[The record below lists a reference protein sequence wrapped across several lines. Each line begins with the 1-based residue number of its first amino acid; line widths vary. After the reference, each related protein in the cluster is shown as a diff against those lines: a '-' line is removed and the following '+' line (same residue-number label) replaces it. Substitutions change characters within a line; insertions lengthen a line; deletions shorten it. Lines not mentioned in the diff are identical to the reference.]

1 MKDANVLSHRSG
13 YSLIIQALLVTIK
26 ETIVVKLGK
35 TVTKILTNLNRIND
49 LIHAAQKRSNWATE
63 KVQIIAVTKEV
74 SVERTQEAIN
84 AGLLHLGENRPE
96 GLSRKIEAIRA
107 DVNWHYIGSL
117 QTRKVK
123 QVINNIGYLHSLD
136 RLSLAEEIEKRAD
149 KPVKCFVQINVSG
162 EESKHGL
169 TIKEALPFIQSLAS
183 FTKIQVVGLMTMA
196 PNTDDDDMIRTVFK
210 QLKQCQ
216 QQIAEQGFAHAPC
229 TELSMGMSND
239 FEIAVEEGATFVRVG
254 TALVGNERGEQDEHE
269 K

>member
-1 MKDANVLSHRSG
+1 M
-13 YSLIIQALLVTIK
+13 
-26 ETIVVKLGK
+26 
-35 TVTKILTNLNRIND
+35 TKILANLNKLND
-49 LIHAAQKRSNWATE
+49 LIAAAEKRVNRE
-63 KVQIIAVTKEV
+63 GNNVQIIAVTKEV
-74 SVERTQEAIN
+74 SVERTQEAIE
-84 AGLLHLGENRPE
+84 AGLTHLGENRPE
-96 GLSRKIEAIRA
+96 GLNRKLSAIQA
-107 DVNWHYIGSL
+107 HVNWHYIGSL

-123 QVINNIGYLHSLD
+123 QVINSIDYLHSLD
-136 RLSLAEEIEKRAD
+136 RLSLAEEIEKRAV
-149 KPVKCFVQINVSG
+149 KPVKCFIQVNVSG

-169 TIKEALPFIQSLAS
+169 SMEEVLPFVESLKS
-183 FTKIQVVGLMTMA
+183 FTKVEVVGLMTMA
-196 PNTDDDDMIRTVFK
+196 PNTEDEALIRTVFK

>member
-1 MKDANVLSHRSG
+1 M
-13 YSLIIQALLVTIK
+13 
-26 ETIVVKLGK
+26 
-35 TVTKILTNLNRIND
+35 TKILTNLYKITEQ
-49 LIHAAQKRSNWATE
+49 IQAAQKSANREHDN
-63 KVQIIAVTKEV
+63 VQIIAVTKEV
-74 SVERTQEAIN
+74 SVARTQEAIE
-84 AGLLHLGENRPE
+84 AGLMHVGENRPE
-96 GLSRKIEAIRA
+96 GLKLKIEAIQA
-107 DVNWHYIGSL
+107 DVHWHYIGSL

-123 QVINNIGYLHSLD
+123 QIINDIDYLHSLD
-136 RLSLAEEIEKRAD
+136 RLSLAEEIEKRAN
-149 KPVKCFVQINVSG
+149 KPVKCFVQVNVSG

-169 TIKEALPFIQSLAS
+169 TAEETITFIESLQD

-196 PNTDDDDMIRTVFK
+196 PNTEDETMIRSVFK

-216 QQIAEQGFAHAPC
+216 QQIAERGFAHAPC

>member
-1 MKDANVLSHRSG
+1 M
-13 YSLIIQALLVTIK
+13 
-26 ETIVVKLGK
+26 
-35 TVTKILTNLNRIND
+35 TKILANLNKLND
-49 LIHAAQKRSNWATE
+49 LIAAAETRVNREANN
-63 KVQIIAVTKEV
+63 VQIIAVTKEV
-74 SVERTQEAIN
+74 SVERTQEAIA
-84 AGLLHLGENRPE
+84 AGLTHLGENRPE
-96 GLSRKIEAIRA
+96 GLNRKLSAIQA
-107 DVNWHYIGSL
+107 HVNWHYIGSL

-123 QVINNIGYLHSLD
+123 QVINSIDYLHSLD
-136 RLSLAEEIEKRAD
+136 RLSLAEEIEKRAV
-149 KPVKCFVQINVSG
+149 KPVKCFIQVNVSG

-169 TIKEALPFIQSLAS
+169 SMEEVLPFVESMKS
-183 FTKIQVVGLMTMA
+183 FTKVEVVGLMTMA
-196 PNTDDDDMIRTVFK
+196 PNTEDEALIRTVFK

>member
-1 MKDANVLSHRSG
+1 M
-13 YSLIIQALLVTIK
+13 
-26 ETIVVKLGK
+26 
-35 TVTKILTNLNRIND
+35 TKILTNLNKLHD
-49 LIHAAQKRSNWATE
+49 LITAAE
-63 KVQIIAVTKEV
+63 KKANREGNDVQIIAVTKEV
-74 SVERTQEAIN
+74 SVERTQEAID
-84 AGLLHLGENRPE
+84 AGLIHLGENRPE
-96 GLSRKIEAIRA
+96 GLNRKISEIQAN
-107 DVNWHYIGSL
+107 VHWHYIGSL

-123 QVINNIGYLHSLD
+123 QVINYIDYLHSLD
-136 RLSLAEEIEKRAD
+136 RLSLAEEIEKRAE
-149 KPVKCFVQINVSG
+149 KPVKCFVQVNVSG

-169 TIKEALPFIQSLAS
+169 TIEEVLPFVEALKS
-183 FTKIQVVGLMTMA
+183 FTMIQVVGLMTMA
-196 PNTDDDDMIRTVFK
+196 PNTEDEASIRSVFK